1 VDQDCNGQELCYV
14 DADNDGYRPPTMAQV
29 VSFNLSCVD
38 VGETTGLSLATDCN
52 DNNQVINPGISEIPC
67 DGIDQNCNG
76 STDEGVCP

>member
-1 VDQDCNGQELCYV
+1 V

-76 STDEGVCP
+76 STDEGDCP